1 MKIIATRNIE
11 IGEEITV
18 SYNEGV
24 KGVEKYFGKDNCG
37 CLCKT
42 CEDKCRNG
50 WGSTNPIVLNESPKP
65 SPRYSLRHARVES
78 LDDLPATQAVRSGSS
93 TSKDRSGPSTSL
105 GSDATEKSAEN
116 DENAQN
122 QCVVPK
128 YEKRT
133 RASTN
138 LGLVDCTRVPGDYL
152 RLGPHVQLVA
162 WTHSDRCVMAA
173 LAQAK
178 DVPDSCPVCE
188 RHRKLYGYR
197 WPKTKKTGKS
207 DNEESVYSLAS

>member
-1 MKIIATRNIE
+1 MSLQDLRRQMSKWLGFDESDCLKWISKAFTPLFVAAR
-11 IGEEITV
+11 
-18 SYNEGV
+18 EG
-24 KGVEKYFGKDNCG
+24 
-37 CLCKT
+37 
-42 CEDKCRNG
+42 
-50 WGSTNPIVLNESPKP
+50 
-65 SPRYSLRHARVES
+65 
-78 LDDLPATQAVRSGSS
+78 
-93 TSKDRSGPSTSL
+93 GPSTSL

-207 DNEESVYSLAS
+207 DNEESVYSLASWWSERLEDFPAGQTPRPNIYPYRNTKILWFFQSA